1 VLVRVRLPI
10 GLRRLVP
17 SAPPRQAEHC
27 ERGDHDPGQQDE
39 VGARWRSV
47 LLLRYDQLGCH
58 ERDGH
63 GAPPE

>member
-1 VLVRVRLPI
+1 
-10 GLRRLVP
+10 VP

-63 GAPPE
+63 GHGEPPE